1 MPVMEQQSKEKLKMD
16 VVGIGIA
23 AVDYIVELTS
33 LPGHDEKVIGQS
45 FTKASGGVL
54 ANFSCAA
61 SYLGL
66 DVGFISKVGDDSD
79 GQLIID
85 SLQKYSINTS
95 HIKMDPNANTFI
107 TFITVDLSGEKA
119 MVIPPIKTMPS
130 FEDIDEAYIAQ
141 SRLVHAHLFDP
152 HVLLKVAKIA
162 KRNNCFL
169 SLDLEPQRLRRCPP
183 EILDE
188 LLKLADII
196 FCNRGA
202 LDLLGGINNPTNAI
216 SKVKKRIQG
225 ILVATLGSSGCL
237 VMNEKSKIFHISAYE
252 ITPVDTTGAG
262 DCFAAAFV
270 YGFLQGWD
278 IGKCGSFANAAG
290 AIATTK
296 LGPRGA
302 LPNIQEINIF
312 MKHTPIRKAIL

>member
-1 MPVMEQQSKEKLKMD
+1 MD

-23 AVDYIVELTS
+23 AIDYIVELPS

-61 SYLGL
+61 SHLGL

-79 GQLIID
+79 GRLIID

-95 HIKMDPNANTFI
+95 HIKMDANANTFI
-107 TFITVDLSGEKA
+107 TFIMVDLSGEKA

-141 SRLVHAHLFDP
+141 GRLVHTHLFDP
-152 HVLLKVAKIA
+152 NVVLKVAKIA
-162 KRNNCFL
+162 KHNNCYL
-169 SLDLEPQRLRRCPP
+169 SLDLEPQRLRKCPP
-183 EILDE
+183 EILNE

-196 FCNRGA
+196 FCNKGA
-202 LDLLGGINNPTNAI
+202 LDLLGGVNSPTTAI
-216 SKVKKRIQG
+216 SMAKKRIQG

-237 VMNEKSKIFHISAYE
+237 IMNENGKKFHISAYK

-262 DCFAAAFV
+262 DCFAAVFV
-270 YGFLQGWD
+270 YGFLHGWD
-278 IGKCGSFANAAG
+278 VEKCGSFANAAG

-296 LGPRGA
+296 LGARGV
-302 LPNIQEINIF
+302 LPTIQEIEVFI
-312 MKHTPIRKAIL
+312 KHKTYVNPKRTAMECYK